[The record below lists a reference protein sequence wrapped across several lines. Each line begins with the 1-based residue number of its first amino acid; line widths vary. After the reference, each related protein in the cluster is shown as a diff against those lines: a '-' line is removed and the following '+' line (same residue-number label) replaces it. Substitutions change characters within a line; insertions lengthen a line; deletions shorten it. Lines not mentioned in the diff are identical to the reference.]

1 MAEESKKWYENPFLG
16 SLTGGLASGIGAGLT
31 GQQDPA
37 LGNLHLVNPAQQ
49 ALYNTMA
56 KRLLGGGGDF
66 GFGSAYKQGK
76 GQVQQMM
83 AQRGISPQSG
93 VSLATMGGMTADAV
107 GQDAANRRN
116 TWFQLMGTP
125 LQTAQTAGAN
135 YIPGSPSSG
144 TTTEAQAHNRNT
156 YSQRYGGEYGWR
168 DNVASAPAGPKKYGQ
183 SWGGLSW

>member
-1 MAEESKKWYENPFLG
+1 MPIDPGTAYLG
-16 SLTGGLASGIGAGLT
+16 AAGVNAFGAGIT
-31 GQQDPA
+31 PDPKQPQ
-37 LGNLHLVNPAQQ
+37 GNLHLVNPAQQ

-93 VSLATMGGMTADAV
+93 VSLATMGDMTADAV

-144 TTTEAQAHNRNT
+144 STTESQAYNRNN
-156 YSQRYGGEYGWR
+156 YSQRYGGQYSWR
-168 DNVASAPAGPKKYGQ
+168 G
-183 SWGGLSW
+183 

>member
-1 MAEESKKWYENPFLG
+1 MDPA
-16 SLTGGLASGIGAGLT
+16 TGYMIGAGANTL
-31 GQQDPA
+31 GQGLMGQPDQP

-56 KRLLGGGGDF
+56 QRLLGGGGDF

-93 VSLATMGGMTADAV
+93 VAMSAMGNMTADAV

-144 TTTEAQAHNRNT
+144 STSESQAYNRNN
-156 YSQRYGGEYGWR
+156 YSQRYGGQYSWR
-168 DNVASAPAGPKKYGQ
+168 G
-183 SWGGLSW
+183 

>member
-1 MAEESKKWYENPFLG
+1 M
-16 SLTGGLASGIGAGLT
+16 
-31 GQQDPA
+31 DPA
-37 LGNLHLVNPAQQ
+37 TGYLIGSGVGALGQGLMGEDKQQLGNLHLVNPAQQ

-93 VSLATMGGMTADAV
+93 VSLATMGDMTADAV

-144 TTTEAQAHNRNT
+144 STTESQAYNRNN
-156 YSQRYGGEYGWR
+156 YSQ
-168 DNVASAPAGPKKYGQ
+168 
-183 SWGGLSW
+183 